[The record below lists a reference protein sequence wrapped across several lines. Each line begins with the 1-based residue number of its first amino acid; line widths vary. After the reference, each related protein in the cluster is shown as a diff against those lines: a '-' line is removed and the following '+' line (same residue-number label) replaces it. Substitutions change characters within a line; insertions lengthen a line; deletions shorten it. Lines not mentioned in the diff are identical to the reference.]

1 MTDGFADRLT
11 QLRARWE
18 GDRSSRIFL
27 QLAEEYRHLGRVQDA
42 LAVLNA
48 GLEEHP
54 GYLSALVA
62 KGRCLLELGDAEG
75 ARPVLERVVQQDP
88 TQMVANKLLVRAC
101 LETGE
106 PARARQRLELYS
118 LLNDSDPEI
127 EELERRVEAMSR
139 PSQAPDGPRLEEPA
153 ERPHMDPSA
162 AQGSNDATPAPLLPP
177 RQPPQPLQP
186 LQPLQSDVFD
196 LGAAAPHPVLPGGED
211 LFGLAAP
218 GVAAAPKPPSRA
230 EPAAA
235 GPLPGSRARGE
246 GDGAEPFPDLAPDH
260 SRRIYLAHLDAEQIF
275 AFATP
280 ATPATPSTS
289 ATPAMAAT
297 SATPASPATPA
308 TSAAPAT
315 PAEMDVPRPAVA
327 PSPAAPPLLSVP
339 LTPTPPPTPMTTALP
354 PAPPAVAASP
364 SIQATMTLAEL
375 YRRQGHV
382 EEAER
387 MFREVAGR
395 EPANASARQ
404 ALDQI
409 ERSRGE
415 QSSSRPLDAPQLLAG
430 SDPGASPTARKAQLL
445 QGYLT
450 RLRQPR
456 RSHVP

>member
-1 MTDGFADRLT
+1 MSDGFAGRLN

-42 LAVLNA
+42 LEVLNA

-106 PARARQRLELYS
+106 PERARQRLELYS

-139 PSQAPDGPRLEEPA
+139 PSQAADGPHLEETE

-162 AQGSNDATPAPLLPP
+162 AQGSNDATPDSQPQRQQVPQSPQSTPGGASDPAGASSASDSTSAPSAAASALPRLPLLPT
-177 RQPPQPLQP
+177 
-186 LQPLQSDVFD
+186 DVFD
-196 LGAAAPHPVLPGGED
+196 LGPAAPNHAPPDGED
-211 LFGLAAP
+211 LFGLAPPEPIASPEPTAP
-218 GVAAAPKPPSRA
+218 PELTAPPL
-230 EPAAA
+230 PAA
-235 GPLPGSRARGE
+235 SRARGE
-246 GDGAEPFPDLAPDH
+246 GNGAEPFPDLAPDH
-260 SRRIYLAHLDAEQIF
+260 SRRIYLAHLEAGQIF
-275 AFATP
+275 FFAAP
-280 ATPATPSTS
+280 ALRSTATVASPPVDSPPAAVAHAPAVPPASTTPSP
-289 ATPAMAAT
+289 PAV
-297 SATPASPATPA
+297 
-308 TSAAPAT
+308 SAAPSALAT
-315 PAEMDVPRPAVA
+315 
-327 PSPAAPPLLSVP
+327 
-339 LTPTPPPTPMTTALP
+339 
-354 PAPPAVAASP
+354 
-364 SIQATMTLAEL
+364 QTLAEL
-375 YRRQGHV
+375 YLRQGHV

-395 EPANASARQ
+395 EPGNASARQ

-409 ERSRGE
+409 ERRRGAR
-415 QSSSRPLDAPQLLAG
+415 STARPLEAAHLLAG
-430 SDPGASPTARKAQLL
+430 SDPGGSPAARKTHLL
-445 QGYLT
+445 QGYLA

-456 RSHVP
+456 SPHVP

>member
-139 PSQAPDGPRLEEPA
+139 PSQAPDSPRLEEPA

-162 AQGSNDATPAPLLPP
+162 AQGSNDATAAPPQPP
-177 RQPPQPLQP
+177 RQPPQPRQPLQP

-196 LGAAAPHPVLPGGED
+196 LGSAAPHPALPGGED

-218 GVAAAPKPPSRA
+218 GVAAAPEPPSRA
-230 EPAAA
+230 EQAAA

-280 ATPATPSTS
+280 PP
-289 ATPAMAAT
+289 
-297 SATPASPATPA
+297 
-308 TSAAPAT
+308 
-315 PAEMDVPRPAVA
+315 
-327 PSPAAPPLLSVP
+327 PPLLSAP
-339 LTPTPPPTPMTTALP
+339 LAPPPPLTPMTTALP
-354 PAPPAVAASP
+354 PAAPSPPAVAASP
-364 SIQATMTLAEL
+364 STQATMTLAEL

-395 EPANASARQ
+395 EPANASVRQ

-409 ERSRGE
+409 ERSRGAR
-415 QSSSRPLDAPQLLAG
+415 SASRPLDAPQLLAG
-430 SDPGASPTARKAQLL
+430 SDPGAGPTARKAHLL